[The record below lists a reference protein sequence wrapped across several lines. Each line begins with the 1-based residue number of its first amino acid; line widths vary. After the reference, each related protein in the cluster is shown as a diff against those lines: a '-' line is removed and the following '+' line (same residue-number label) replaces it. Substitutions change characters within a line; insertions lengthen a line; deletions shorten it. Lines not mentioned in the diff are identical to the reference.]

1 MRATRPA
8 LTAIA
13 LTTVLATGAPAL
25 AAPSPASAPPAA
37 AANCPILDTRLSWY
51 GDNRQKLQEFIDASG
66 GCTHPGAHPLAL
78 FDWDNTLV
86 KNDVGDAT
94 MSWLLRNDKILQPA
108 GQDWS
113 TTSRYLTAEA
123 TTALGKACGDA
134 ATAGSPLPTSTNA
147 GCAAEILSVYGEHV
161 TTGGAAAFAGFDHR
175 RINPAYAWGAQL
187 LAGHT
192 LDEVAAYARQAR
204 AESLAASPSDAA
216 QAVRTVWV
224 RYYEH
229 MRDLVGTLRRAGF
242 DVGVVSAS
250 PEPVVRVWA
259 EDLGFAADEV
269 IGIRNKTESGRLT
282 AHLAD
287 CGAAPAD
294 SVITYIDGKRCFV
307 NQDILGI
314 QGQAAFQRAPEA
326 ERQALAAGDST
337 TDVTFVGDATGLR
350 LAINRQAAE
359 LMCHAYRN
367 EDGKWLV
374 NPMFIDPLSALP
386 CRYPCSTTAYT
397 GPDGTPGPV
406 RDDAG
411 DVIPDQVDAVH

>member
-1 MRATRPA
+1 MRVPRWAVRVA
-8 LTAIA
+8 LGS
-13 LTTVLATGAPAL
+13 VLAAGAPPL
-25 AAPSPASAPPAA
+25 ASAPSAS
-37 AANCPILDTRLSWY
+37 AANCPALDTRLTWY
-51 GDNRQKLQEFIDASG
+51 GDNRQKLQDFIDAFG
-66 GCTHPGAHPLAL
+66 NCADPDAHPLAL

-113 TTSRYLTAEA
+113 TTGRYLTAQA
-123 TTALGKACGDA
+123 TTALSEACGDA
-134 ATAGSPLPTSTNA
+134 TAAGSPLPTDEGTD
-147 GCAAEILSVYGEHV
+147 CAAEILSVYAEHT
-161 TTGGAAAFAGFDHR
+161 TTGGAAAFAGYDHR

-192 LDEVAAYARQAR
+192 LDEVAGFARQAR
-204 AESLAASPSDAA
+204 AESLAASPSDSA
-216 QAVRTVWV
+216 QAIRTVWV

-242 DVGVVSAS
+242 DVRVVSAS

-259 EDLGFAADEV
+259 EDLEFAADEV
-269 IGIRNKTESGRLT
+269 IGIRNKTESGKLT

-287 CGAAPAD
+287 CGGAPAD
-294 SVITYIDGKRCFV
+294 SVITYIDGKRCFI
-307 NQDILGI
+307 NQDIRGI

-326 ERQALAAGDST
+326 ERQAFAAGDST

-350 LAINRQAAE
+350 LAINRQAPE

-374 NPMFIDPLSALP
+374 NPMFIDPLPALP

-397 GPDGTPGPV
+397 GSDGAAGPV
-406 RDDAG
+406 RDDAD
-411 DVIPDQVDAVH
+411 DVISDQVDAVH

>member
-1 MRATRPA
+1 MRAPRRALPA
-8 LTAIA
+8 AVLGIVLTAGVPT
-13 LTTVLATGAPAL
+13 LAPAPRAM
-25 AAPSPASAPPAA
+25 AAT
-37 AANCPILDTRLSWY
+37 CPTLDTRLVWY
-51 GDNRQKLQEFIDASG
+51 AENRHKLQDFIDASG
-66 GCTHPGAHPLAL
+66 ICARPDAHPLAL

-94 MSWLLRNDKILQPA
+94 MSWLVRNDKILQPA

-113 TTSRYLTAEA
+113 TSSRYLTTEA
-123 TTALGKACGDA
+123 ATALSEACGDA
-134 ATAGSPLPTSTNA
+134 TAAGSPLPTNTDA
-147 GCAAEILSVYGEHV
+147 GCAAEILSVYGEQA
-161 TTGGAAAFAGFDHR
+161 TTGGAAAFAGYDHR

-192 LDEVAAYARQAR
+192 ADEVEGFARQAR
-204 AESLAASPSDAA
+204 AESLAASPSDSA

-224 RYYEH
+224 RYYAH

-242 DVGVVSAS
+242 DVRVVSAS

-259 EDLGFAADEV
+259 EDLGFAADQV
-269 IGIRNKTESGRLT
+269 IGVRTKTENGRLT

-294 SVITYIDGKRCFV
+294 SVITYIDGKRCFI

-314 QGQAAFQRAPEA
+314 QGEAAFQRAPEA
-326 ERQALAAGDST
+326 ERQAFAAGDST

-374 NPMFIDPLSALP
+374 NPMFIDPLPALP

-397 GPDGTPGPV
+397 GPDGTAGPV
-406 RDDAG
+406 RDDSG
-411 DVIPDQVDAVH
+411 QVIPDQVDAVP

>member
-1 MRATRPA
+1 MRAPRRAVLTAALVAVLAGGMPA
-8 LTAIA
+8 L
-13 LTTVLATGAPAL
+13 
-25 AAPSPASAPPAA
+25 ASAPPAA
-37 AANCPILDTRLSWY
+37 AANCPTLDTGLTWHA
-51 GDNRQKLQEFIDASG
+51 DNRRKLQDFIDASG
-66 GCTHPGAHPLAL
+66 SCADPDAHPLAL

-94 MSWLLRNDKILQPA
+94 MSWLLRNDEILQPV

-113 TTSRYLTAEA
+113 TTSRYLTSEA
-123 TTALGKACGDA
+123 VAALSKACGDA
-134 ATAGSPLPTSTNA
+134 TAVGNPLPTNTDA
-147 GCAAEILSVYGEHV
+147 GCAAEILSVYGEHA

-192 LDEVAAYARQAR
+192 VDEVTAFARAAR
-204 AESLAASPSDAA
+204 AESLAASPSDSA

-242 DVGVVSAS
+242 DVRVVSAS

-259 EDLGFAADEV
+259 EDLGFAADQV
-269 IGIRNKTESGRLT
+269 IGIRNQTENGRLT

-287 CGAAPAD
+287 CGGAPAD
-294 SVITYIDGKRCFV
+294 SVITYIDGKRCFI

-314 QGQAAFQRAPEA
+314 QGQAAFQRAPET
-326 ERQALAAGDST
+326 ERQAFAAGDST

-367 EDGKWLV
+367 ADGRWLV
-374 NPMFIDPLSALP
+374 NPMFIDPLPALP

-397 GPDGTPGPV
+397 GPDGTAGPV
-406 RDDAG
+406 LDDDG
-411 DVIPDQVDAVH
+411 QVIPDQVDSVD